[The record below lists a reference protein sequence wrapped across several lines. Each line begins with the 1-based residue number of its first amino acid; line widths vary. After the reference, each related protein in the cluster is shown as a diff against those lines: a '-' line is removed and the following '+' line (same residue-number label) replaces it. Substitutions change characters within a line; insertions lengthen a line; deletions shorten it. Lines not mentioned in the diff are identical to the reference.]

1 MRKLTDLLYGRGAA
15 KFESNESFQLIF
27 QCWSLFGI
35 KPLKQYRS
43 GRLLHMCFCWFCLIL
58 CPFSFYM
65 GYLQTLQTAPV
76 MVQLSL
82 LQATVNVLGLP
93 LKAIV
98 ITIFQT
104 HLRSAEPIFVR
115 LDERYQ
121 STESREQIKNCV
133 ALSTRLFT
141 IVGFM
146 YHLYGGIT
154 YFQALVTNNYPL
166 RTWLPFTDYI
176 PQPTIRYWAHFMFEV
191 FHMAFLLS
199 VQFTM
204 DVFPAIYI
212 RNLRTHLNL
221 LTERVSQLG
230 GNPDFTDEQNYDEL
244 VDCIVTHQELLE

>member
-1 MRKLTDLLYGRGAA
+1 
-15 KFESNESFQLIF
+15 
-27 QCWSLFGI
+27 
-35 KPLKQYRS
+35 
-43 GRLLHMCFCWFCLIL
+43 
-58 CPFSFYM
+58 
-65 GYLQTLQTAPV
+65 